1 MLKFKER
8 KSRRKDWL
16 ENLIHSFSKTRLQL
30 IYQKKKQSMTNSVRL
45 FTLKLTL
52 PLTLTNQLLPIMY
65 VNNIDVVLNVKY
77 KEN

>member
-1 MLKFKER
+1 MLKFEER

-30 IYQKKKQSMTNSVRL
+30 IYKKKQSMTNSVRL

-52 PLTLTNQLLPIMY
+52 PLTLPNQLLPIMY

>member
-8 KSRRKDWL
+8 KSGRMDWS
-16 ENLIHSFSKTRLQL
+16 ENVIHSFSKTRLQL

-65 VNNIDVVLNVKY
+65 VNNMNVVLNVKY